1 MSAEQLAAMELE
13 HRLAKAETE
22 LAAAK
27 AEVERLKVELNH
39 EKEAK
44 KFRSNLD
51 HETFMTLRADLSRHK
66 RALDVARASLRAYMG
81 GLANDALKEID
92 RVLEGKE

>member
-1 MSAEQLAAMELE
+1 MTSDSMMD
-13 HRLAKAETE
+13 LAKILQDENRKLTAE

-51 HETFMTLRADLSRHK
+51 HETFMTLRADLDRHK
-66 RALDVARASLRAYMG
+66 RALE
-81 GLANDALKEID
+81 LALYYVEGDATYEGVKEKVSRI
-92 RVLEGKE
+92 LEGGE